1 MRVLSEYERRK
12 FIVLVM
18 IVSISGFSQGMLL
31 PLISIIFEHDGVTSS
46 MNGLHATGLY
56 IGTLI
61 ISPFIEGPIRKFGY
75 KPVILAGG
83 FFVFVSLF
91 MFPLWKS
98 VVFWFVL
105 RLIIGVGD
113 SVIHFATQTWI
124 TSTTP
129 NAKLGKS
136 LAIYGLSFGVGFAVG
151 PLLVKLISISEAL
164 PFIISSALSLI
175 IWIFVFFLKN
185 EQPIVVSNEV
195 EHKGI
200 QRYKVTL
207 KYGWV
212 AFLPAFVDGFLD
224 SSLNTMFPIYAIRDG
239 FDIGMVTIILMAFS
253 IGGIFSEIPLGILGD
268 KIGRYKILLMAL
280 GGGAIVFMMASFF
293 EHSQILVAGAFFV
306 AGLLSGSIF
315 SLSVTYMTD
324 LTPKDLLTT
333 GNLLCGISLSLGSI
347 SGPLVGGMY
356 LELFKGMSPL
366 LLVAGFLIIVL
377 TVLVHFGR
385 EKKAKAITVGS
396 MNVGN
401 VLHLETMKVSEN
413 VQN

>member
-12 FIVLVM
+12 FVVLVM

-46 MNGLHATGLY
+46 MNGLHATSLY
-56 IGTLI
+56 IGTLL
-61 ISPFIEGPIRKFGY
+61 ISPFIERPIRRFGY
-75 KPVILAGG
+75 KPVILTGG
-83 FFVFVSLF
+83 FLVFVSLF

-129 NAKLGKS
+129 NARLGKS

-151 PLLVKLISISEAL
+151 PLLVKLISITEAL
-164 PFIISSALSLI
+164 PFMISSVLSLI

-185 EQPIVVSNEV
+185 EQPITVSNEV
-195 EHKGI
+195 ELKGI
-200 QRYKVTL
+200 KRYKIAL
-207 KYGWV
+207 KFGWV
-212 AFLPAFVDGFLD
+212 PLLPAFVDGFLD
-224 SSLNTMFPIYAIRDG
+224 SMLNTMFPIYAIRGG
-239 FDIGMVTIILMAFS
+239 FDIGSVSIILMAFS
-253 IGGIFSEIPLGILGD
+253 IGGILSEVPLGILGD

-280 GGGAIVFMMASFF
+280 SGGAIIFMIASVF
-293 EHSQILVAGAFFV
+293 EHSQILITGAFFV

-347 SGPLVGGMY
+347 SGPLFGGMY

-366 LLVAGFLIIVL
+366 LLVAGLLIIVL
-377 TVLVHFGR
+377 TVLVHFAR
-385 EKKAKAITVGS
+385 EQKVKTVSVGS

-401 VLHLETMKVSEN
+401 VLHLETIKVSEN